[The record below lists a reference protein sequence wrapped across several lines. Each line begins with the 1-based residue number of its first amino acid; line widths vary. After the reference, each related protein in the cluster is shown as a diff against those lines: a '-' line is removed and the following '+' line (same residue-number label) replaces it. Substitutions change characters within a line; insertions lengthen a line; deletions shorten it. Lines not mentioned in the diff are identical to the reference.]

1 MPMEIF
7 RRNEKEIMEL
17 ELNSEK
23 HQQNSRKLRAT
34 KEDTQYTEVNQEYD
48 L

>member
-7 RRNEKEIMEL
+7 RRDEREIIEL

-23 HQQNSRKLRAT
+23 HQQSRKLRAT
-34 KEDTQYTEVNQEYD
+34 KEDTQRVIRNVNPEN
-48 L
+48 